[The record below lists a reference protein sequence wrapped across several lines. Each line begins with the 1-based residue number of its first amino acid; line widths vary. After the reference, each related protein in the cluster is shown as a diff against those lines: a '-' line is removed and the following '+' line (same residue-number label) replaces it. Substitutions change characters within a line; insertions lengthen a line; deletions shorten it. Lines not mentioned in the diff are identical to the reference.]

1 MLTDI
6 SAREKNETYKPMH
19 KIALKQDFARADVPC
34 QMNRESGQVLKP
46 QEWQRKISGYS
57 PLSIFGGS
65 PVPGVKLLPICIWQG
80 KIPQPTRN

>member
-6 SAREKNETYKPMH
+6 SAREMNETYKPMR
-19 KIALKQDFARADVPC
+19 KIALKQDSARADVLC
-34 QMNRESGQVLKP
+34 QMNRESGQALKP

-57 PLSIFGGS
+57 TLSIFGGS

-80 KIPQPTRN
+80 EISTRN